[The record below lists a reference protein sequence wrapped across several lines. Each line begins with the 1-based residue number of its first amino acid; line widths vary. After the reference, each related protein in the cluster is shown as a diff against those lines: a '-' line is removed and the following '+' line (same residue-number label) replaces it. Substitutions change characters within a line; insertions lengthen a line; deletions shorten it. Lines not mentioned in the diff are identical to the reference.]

1 MKKLAILITTALLFI
16 SACRNEQAKDPELVI
31 IEKIENSL
39 LPPLIVEGEKANA
52 YNITERMKYYKVP
65 AVSIA
70 FIDKGTIQWA
80 KAYGYHSF
88 DSLIASDE
96 NSLFQAASISKPIA
110 AMAALSMVEEGKLG
124 LDDNVNEYLKGW
136 QIEENEFTK
145 EEKVT
150 LRRLLTHSAGL
161 TVHGFRGYSANEE
174 VPELIQVLNGEL
186 PANSD
191 KVVPDIIPGST
202 SRYSGGG
209 YTVMQKML
217 EDISGETFPAL
228 MEKRILAKIGMKNS
242 SYMQPLQQESHSH
255 AAIGHRPNGDIIEG
269 RWHTYPEM
277 AAAGLWTTPSD
288 LLLYALEVQNS
299 LSGNSNLVLSQEMTK
314 EMLTRQIAS
323 QGLGPGLHG
332 EGDTLTFGHGGANE
346 GYRCQFIAFAKSG
359 QGVAVMTNSDNGGA
373 LISEILRSFSK
384 TYDWPFLKPMTKS
397 IYQIEPERLNEYTGK
412 YKWDQNELIAE
423 LTVIGNHLG
432 GLQLW
437 DSTAFVMFPESELV
451 FFNKDDG
458 ATFEFKKDDNGNIN
472 EILIQRQ
479 YRFLK
484 ID

>member
-1 MKKLAILITTALLFI
+1 MKKLAILITSALLII
-16 SACRNEQAKDPELVI
+16 SACRNKQAKDPELVI

-39 LPPLIVEGEKANA
+39 LPPLIVEGEEANA

-70 FIDKGTIQWA
+70 FIDQGTIQWA

-88 DSLIASDE
+88 DSLITTDE

-161 TVHGFRGYSANEE
+161 TVHGFGGYSANEE

-228 MEKRILAKIGMKNS
+228 MEKRVLAKIGMKNS
-242 SYMQPLQQESHSH
+242 SYMQPLQQESHPR

-332 EGDTLTFGHGGANE
+332 EGNTLSFGHGGANE
-346 GYRCQFIAFAKSG
+346 GYRCEFIAFAKSG

-397 IYQIEPERLNEYTGK
+397 IYQIEPERLNEYAGK
-412 YKWDQNELIAE
+412 YKWDQDELIAE
-423 LTVIGNHLG
+423 FTVIDNHLG

-437 DSTAFVMFPESELV
+437 DSTAFEMFPESELV